1 MAQSH
6 TIVSTLRARQ
16 SFQGWFSEM
25 WKVRATIDDMNAT
38 AATAI
43 GEWDLAVDG
52 LALGDMVLFYSINI
66 NQDDG
71 TDQAMT
77 SCYVASANLLTFQ
90 VKADDGA
97 FILDHWNAGI
107 FRAVIGRPN
116 W

>member
-1 MAQSH
+1 MAQTH
-6 TIVSTLRARQ
+6 TIISQFRQRQ

-25 WKVRATIDDMNAT
+25 WRVRATISDADAV

-43 GEWDLAVDG
+43 GEWDVTVPG
-52 LALGDMVLFYSINI
+52 IVLGDMVLFYSINI

-77 SCYVASANLLTFQ
+77 GCYVAAANTLTFQ
-90 VKADDGA
+90 LKADNGA
-97 FILDHWNAGI
+97 FILDHFNTGI
-107 FRAVIGRPN
+107 LRAVIGRPN